1 VLVELVVKNQ
11 ATVVVVVL
19 IQFLIQS
26 QRLVVEVVDQVI
38 QEVVEM
44 EDQVVVKDIVQV
56 VHLLDQVILLQQLL
70 LKEILVVQE
79 LCQFQE
85 DLVVAVVEPEQLE
98 ITDQVRV

>member
-1 VLVELVVKNQ
+1 MELVVKNQ

-56 VHLLDQVILLQQLL
+56 AHLLDQVILLQQLL
-70 LKEILVVQE
+70 LKEILVVHE
-79 LCQFQE
+79 LYQFQE